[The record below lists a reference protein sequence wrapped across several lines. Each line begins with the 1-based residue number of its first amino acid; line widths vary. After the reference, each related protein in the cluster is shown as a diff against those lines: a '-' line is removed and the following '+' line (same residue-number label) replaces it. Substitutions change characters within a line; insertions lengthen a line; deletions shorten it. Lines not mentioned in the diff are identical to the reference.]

1 MRINCDVLK
10 NVDSYNDF
18 QIGDKFY
25 VSEGIAQKLYFR
37 LKDLDRDS
45 LRYIPKANATINVL
59 FVDAANVANKITI
72 AANMKYST
80 EDRSVWE
87 ISLTDAQIPVSGNVF
102 FELSEDAAIVAKWT
116 LKGGVTVTF
125 QNSGSC

>member
-1 MRINCDVLK
+1 
-10 NVDSYNDF
+10 
-18 QIGDKFY
+18 
-25 VSEGIAQKLYFR
+25 
-37 LKDLDRDS
+37 
-45 LRYIPKANATINVL
+45 
-59 FVDAANVANKITI
+59 
-72 AANMKYST
+72 MKYST